1 MAYSS
6 KHYGMKLDACEYT
19 PSGSHCER
27 RRRLCVT
34 LQSDSKSSRNIH
46 SNTTRISP
54 VNVVRPLLLTAKSST
69 DYTVVIGAGTGCT
82 DKAVEDYSA
91 DPAELI
97 DFTLHLDL
105 QHVSLVAHCANPFG
119 SVAKVIAFLR
129 RGYAG

>member
-1 MAYSS
+1 MHPYSS
-6 KHYGMKLDACEYT
+6 
-19 PSGSHCER
+19 
-27 RRRLCVT
+27 
-34 LQSDSKSSRNIH
+34 
-46 SNTTRISP
+46 RICP
-54 VNVVRPLLLTAKSST
+54 IYLVRALLLAAKSAT

-105 QHVSLVAHCANPFG
+105 QQVSFVANCADPFG